1 MLKTNVIKRTY
12 VITCRMPAGGTAAAA
27 AAAVEA
33 ESKLAAVSKG
43 LPRGWMALK
52 VEAVQ

>member
-12 VITCRMPAGGTAAAA
+12 VITCRMPAGGTA

>member
-1 MLKTNVIKRTY
+1 M
-12 VITCRMPAGGTAAAA
+12 TAAGDARRP